1 MILGNMVRRLVTV
14 IVDSDV
20 TVKSWVLSVAMVV
33 IITVG
38 QVAHGPSTGAG
49 LAAFP
54 EMSVANN
61 KPRTKSAA
69 LAMLWITM
77 VFACS
82 WRLSRLNARKDRLVL
97 ITSLQPLEI
106 YLQMVF
112 AWGYS
117 AAVPRSGS

>member
-20 TVKSWVLSVAMVV
+20 TVRNWVLSVAMVV

-61 KPRTKSAA
+61 KPRTKWAA
-69 LAMLWITM
+69 LAML
-77 VFACS
+77 
-82 WRLSRLNARKDRLVL
+82 
-97 ITSLQPLEI
+97 
-106 YLQMVF
+106 
-112 AWGYS
+112 
-117 AAVPRSGS
+117 